1 MHLVKLG
8 VNKGVRTWDPQGC
21 VWVRKS
27 TRVMSCIGNMQET
40 KYPQPCVEKHRDN
53 VPSVSSLTP
62 KTALPPVHM
71 TDVLNSCNMEGSQ
84 LGSPSVPPGWPG
96 WVSDCCEDTPCIGGP
111 PESSNPTTNAFIDG
125 I

>member
-21 VWVRKS
+21 VWVR
-27 TRVMSCIGNMQET
+27 T
-40 KYPQPCVEKHRDN
+40 CVEKHRDN

-62 KTALPPVHM
+62 KTALPQVHM

-84 LGSPSVPPGWPG
+84 LGSTSVPPG
-96 WVSDCCEDTPCIGGP
+96 WVSDCCEDTHCIGGP
-111 PESSNPTTNAFIDG
+111 PEGSNPKTNAFISG